1 MKRPVQDAF
10 MGERWKLVIAAGG
23 TGGHITPALAIG
35 QYLAHVEPSC
45 RIEYVCGGRPVEAE
59 VYRKA
64 GVAPYVMDILPFRR
78 GWLKVFAN
86 LHRFRRSLKAA
97 REYLTADPPRVAL
110 GMGGYVCA
118 PVITAAA
125 ALKIPTLIHEQNAV
139 AGRANRWLSRRVRA
153 VACGYREAAGA
164 FPSEKTVITGNP
176 IRPECYGAD
185 RAAALTRW
193 QLSPEQ
199 PTLLISGGSQGARRL
214 NQFAADALACLDA
227 AASGFGPI
235 QVLWSCGEANFA
247 DLNERL
253 TRRPLRRVTVRL
265 EPFIRE
271 MGLAYAAADL
281 AFCRAGAM
289 TLAELTANALPAIL
303 VPLPRAVDDHQR
315 RNALPL
321 AQAGCAVI
329 IEESELNGL
338 NLAEQWAALLADP
351 ARLSNMRNAARTLG
365 RPRAVEDITAILLR
379 LKGEKP

>member
-1 MKRPVQDAF
+1 MK
-10 MGERWKLVIAAGG
+10 ETWKLVIAAGG

-35 QYLAHVEPSC
+35 EHLARVQPSC
-45 RIEYVCGGRPVEAE
+45 RIEYVCGSRPVEAD

-64 GVAPYVMDILPFRR
+64 GITPHVMEILPFQR

-86 LHRFRRSLKAA
+86 FRRFRRSLKAA
-97 REYLTADPPRVAL
+97 RDYLAADPPRAAL

-118 PVITAAA
+118 PLIAAAA
-125 ALKIPTLIHEQNAV
+125 ALNIPTLIHEQNAV

-153 VACGYREAAGA
+153 IACGYPEAARA
-164 FPSEKTVITGNP
+164 FPADKTVVTGNP
-176 IRPECYGAD
+176 IRPESYGAD
-185 RAAALTRW
+185 RAAARARW
-193 QLSPEQ
+193 QLSPDQ

-214 NQFAADALACLDA
+214 NQFAADALQCLDSVGSA
-227 AASGFGPI
+227 LGPI

-247 DLNERL
+247 ELNESL
-253 TRRPLRRVTVRL
+253 TRRPPRRLTIRL
-265 EPFIRE
+265 EPFIVE

-303 VPLPRAVDDHQR
+303 VPLPRAVGDHQR
-315 RNALPL
+315 RNALPM

-329 IEESELNGL
+329 IEESELNAL
-338 NLAEQWAALLADP
+338 SLAEQWAALLADP
-351 ARLSNMRNAARTLG
+351 VRLSNMRNAAQTLG
-365 RPRAVEDITAILLR
+365 RPRAVEEIVAILLR